1 MNTSAVYDVTM
12 GASELKAP
20 IYIWR
25 QLFRVHRAHHQMTT
39 SQSQGNDVAHVSGRA
54 GLAGVMLLGV
64 WRAWTAVLAIA
75 ALRRVVMR

>member
-12 GASELKAP
+12 GANSRRQ

-25 QLFRVHRAHHQMTT
+25 QLLRAHRAHHQTTTT

-54 GLAGVMLLGV
+54 GLAGMMLLGV
-64 WRAWTAVLAIA
+64 WRAWTAVLTVA